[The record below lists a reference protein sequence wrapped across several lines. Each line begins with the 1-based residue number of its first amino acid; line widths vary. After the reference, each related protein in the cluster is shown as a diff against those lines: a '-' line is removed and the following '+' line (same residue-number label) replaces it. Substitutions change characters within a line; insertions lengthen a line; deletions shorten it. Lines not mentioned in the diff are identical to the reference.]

1 MEKMTRSIALGF
13 VIYNPEDSFLSR
25 VQMMIK
31 SGFDV
36 YVFDNSPERRRLESF
51 ADGEGKIK
59 YLTCGKN
66 HGLGLGISSV
76 CAQAYY
82 ENHSALV
89 FFDQDTIFNEETL
102 SFIEKFYVGLP
113 ELGGT
118 HSVVV
123 FNASRYGRDQEWD
136 CFKDVPLAINS
147 GSLFYLNN
155 LKILNWHNESYFV
168 DGVDYE
174 FCLRS
179 SLRGFRIG
187 EYSCTPGFD
196 HSTEQPDQKYH
207 IFGKKYSMR
216 EYSFSRI
223 LDVSISSLRL
233 VFSALIGWAIRFA
246 FKIAR
251 LWIIYLAVQMLV
263 RLLNLI
269 DKYKYMK

>member
-1 MEKMTRSIALGF
+1 MTRSIALGF

-25 VQMMIK
+25 VRMAVK

-36 YVFDNSPERRRLESF
+36 YVFDNSPERRSLGNM

-66 HGLGLGISSV
+66 HGLGLGVAAV

-82 ENHSALV
+82 EKHSALV
-89 FFDQDTIFNEETL
+89 FFDQDSIFNEKTL
-102 SFIEKFYVGLP
+102 NFIEMFYVGHP
-113 ELGGT
+113 ELAGM
-118 HSVVV
+118 HSAVV
-123 FNASRYGRDQEWD
+123 FNASRGGQEQETD

-155 LKILNWHNESYFV
+155 LKTLNWHNESYFV

-179 SLRGFRIG
+179 KMNGLKIG

-196 HSTEQPDQKYH
+196 HSTEQDDKRYT
-207 IFGKKYSMR
+207 IFGRPYAMR
-216 EYSFSRI
+216 AYAFSRI
-223 LDVSISSLRL
+223 VDVSISSFKLI
-233 VFSALIGWAIRFA
+233 FSALIGGAVKFA
-246 FKIAR
+246 FRIVR
-251 LWIIYLAVQMLV
+251 LWVIYLAVQVLV
-263 RLLNLI
+263 RLLDLI
-269 DKYKYMK
+269 DRYKHTK

>member
-1 MEKMTRSIALGF
+1 MIRSIALGF

-25 VQMMIK
+25 VRMAVE

-36 YVFDNSPERRRLESF
+36 YVFDNSPERRSLEGM
-51 ADGEGKIK
+51 ADGEGRIK

-66 HGLGLGISSV
+66 HGLGLGVSAV

-89 FFDQDTIFNEETL
+89 FFDQDSIFNEKTL
-102 SFIEKFYVGLP
+102 NFIEKFYVEHP

-118 HSVVV
+118 HSAVV
-123 FNASRYGRDQEWD
+123 FNASRGSQEQEKD

-155 LKILNWHNESYFV
+155 LKTLNWHNESYFV

-179 SLRGFRIG
+179 KMNGFKIG

-196 HSTEQPDQKYH
+196 HSTEQADKRYT
-207 IFGKKYSMR
+207 IFGRAYAMR
-216 EYSFSRI
+216 AYAFSRI
-223 LDVSISSLRL
+223 VDVSISSLKL
-233 VFSALIGWAIRFA
+233 MFSALIGGSVKFA
-246 FKIAR
+246 FRIVR
-251 LWIIYLAVQMLV
+251 LWVIYLAIQVLV

-269 DKYKYMK
+269 DRCKHTK

>member
-25 VQMMIK
+25 VRMAIE

-36 YVFDNSPERRRLESF
+36 YVFDNSPERRSLGGF

-66 HGLGLGISSV
+66 HGLGLGISAL

-82 ENHSALV
+82 EKHSALV
-89 FFDQDTIFNEETL
+89 FFDQDSVFNEKTL
-102 SFIEKFYVGLP
+102 SFIEKFYVGHP

-118 HSVVV
+118 HSAVV
-123 FNASRYGRDQEWD
+123 FNASRGNQEKERD
-136 CFKDVPLAINS
+136 CFKNVPLAINS
-147 GSLFYLNN
+147 GSLFFLNN
-155 LKILNWHNESYFV
+155 LKTLNWHSESYFV

-179 SLRGFRIG
+179 RMNGFKIG

-196 HSTEQPDQKYH
+196 HSTEQADKRYK
-207 IFGKKYSMR
+207 IFGRTYAMR
-216 EYSFSRI
+216 AYAFSRI
-223 LDVSISSLRL
+223 LDVSISSFKLIL
-233 VFSALIGWAIRFA
+233 SALIGGAIKFA
-246 FKIAR
+246 FRIVR
-251 LWIIYLAVQMLV
+251 LWIIYLVVQVLV

-269 DKYKYMK
+269 DRCKNTK